1 LPNGT
6 KTADVQRSRNNQPT
20 VALQKKRRSVDS
32 GALQGSFRVWV
43 GHLLFP
49 ELDKIYCE
57 AKEKIT
63 IGIRW
68 K

>member
-1 LPNGT
+1 MALKQLTFSAPET
-6 KTADVQRSRNNQPT
+6 THH